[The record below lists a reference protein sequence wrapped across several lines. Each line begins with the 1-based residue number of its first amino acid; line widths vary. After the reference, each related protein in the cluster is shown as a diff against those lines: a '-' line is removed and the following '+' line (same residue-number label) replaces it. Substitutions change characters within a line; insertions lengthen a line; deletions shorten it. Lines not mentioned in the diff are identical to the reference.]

1 MEKESLEEEVK
12 IFIKG
17 NIKVKVEIKT
27 ALDIGRKKDKN
38 MMVVEN
44 WKLRTNKEIMVRK
57 KYLKKKIT
65 IDDDV
70 TKKEKKIIQKLREIA
85 RKEREKDDKKVKV
98 KGNYR
103 KIYLVMVIV
112 QMEWERKEMREE
124 IKRKKS
130 WRDERKE
137 EEAEEKKKY

>member
-1 MEKESLEEEVK
+1 
-12 IFIKG
+12 
-17 NIKVKVEIKT
+17 
-27 ALDIGRKKDKN
+27 
-38 MMVVEN
+38 
-44 WKLRTNKEIMVRK
+44 MVRK

-85 RKEREKDDKKVKV
+85 RREREKDDKKVKV

-112 QMEWERKEMREE
+112 QME
-124 IKRKKS
+124 
-130 WRDERKE
+130 
-137 EEAEEKKKY
+137 